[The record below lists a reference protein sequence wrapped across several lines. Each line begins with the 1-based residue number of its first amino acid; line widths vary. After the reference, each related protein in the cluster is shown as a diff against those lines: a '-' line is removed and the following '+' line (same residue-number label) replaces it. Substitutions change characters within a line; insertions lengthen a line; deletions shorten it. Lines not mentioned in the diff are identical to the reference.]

1 MSVIRIA
8 LLLKVKLCLFW
19 GTELFKNRPWGECV
33 ALFSSV
39 YLYPSIYETRCSQ
52 KQFTLIVRQTS
63 ERWGTE
69 KWLWKK
75 KCVDC
80 FSLCMVYIINVSLLV
95 CLKNQSEGG
104 MLIENGSGTLQITS
118 FICLEQYLVLSV
130 GSTLSWEVEESL
142 LVLHVR
148 TNPEKR
154 DE

>member
-39 YLYPSIYETRCSQ
+39 YLYPSIYKTRRSQ

-69 KWLWKK
+69 KCLWKK
-75 KCVDC
+75 KMRWLFLTLHGIYNKCVPTGMFKESIRGRNVNRERFWYFTNNLFHLSWAVPC
-80 FSLCMVYIINVSLLV
+80 PLCWEHPVL
-95 CLKNQSEGG
+95 
-104 MLIENGSGTLQITS
+104 GSGGVSAGAACQ
-118 FICLEQYLVLSV
+118 
-130 GSTLSWEVEESL
+130 
-142 LVLHVR
+142 
-148 TNPEKR
+148 
-154 DE
+154 D

>member
-1 MSVIRIA
+1 MPM
-8 LLLKVKLCLFW
+8 K
-19 GTELFKNRPWGECV
+19 
-33 ALFSSV
+33 
-39 YLYPSIYETRCSQ
+39 
-52 KQFTLIVRQTS
+52 
-63 ERWGTE
+63 
-69 KWLWKK
+69 KK

-118 FICLEQYLVLSV
+118 FICLEQCLVLSV

-148 TNPEKR
+148 TNPEKT